1 MRTLYYESAPQIV
14 QMLTNGDK
22 AKSLTAVQEMLSL
35 QLQEILGKETIAT
48 KSVMRA
54 APYLASFY
62 GIPLCF
68 FSVNRWATFTLTSF
82 VLANVVT
89 FMGAHWLYEKRKFEL
104 RELEMLKKEGSEK
117 REASQENGVGNH
129 EASQEKELEKHE
141 ASQDKELGNR
151 EASQDKG
158 IEKHETSQEVEKH
171 ETSQEARALLVLG
184 AVIGAITPLSVSFSA
199 NGVALGSLVFLL
211 STALATSLDCM
222 QILSA
227 QLKIRTFE
235 LSLLE
240 DEKNRESKLFK
251 EMLDKKIKEYSESQ
265 NKANDALGIINA
277 EGLTWDKKIALL
289 EERKEAEQ
297 TKVAAAVQ
305 QIEKNAP
312 AINELIGVVSPP
324 EQEKMATAVQQIEEN
339 VPAINKPIGVVS
351 QLEQVAG
358 DHAELLKS
366 LKKEKEN
373 YEWAQRKARALKRV
387 EHFQRHLKSAE
398 VQGYT
403 KGAAITMLTVQGL
416 QMNNLKHVGTALS
429 SVEKGFSW
437 LKNNGLQG
445 VAKPSVKTNSNQ
457 QSAQVEQV
465 DDGQQNGI
473 TWKQI
478 FGVVVVV
485 GAAVGAYCWYRSSC
499 KKEQQQPLSQ
509 EDQQEMNL
517 WKNKMELLKLL
528 EEENEK
534 IIRLGELKK
543 DLEFTEK
550 AVAVA
555 KNAKK
560 NEEKHEQEIAQLK
573 EEHRQKEDK
582 LDARIEALKAKISN
596 LTEQL
601 KAKAVEAGS
610 SAKISASAET
620 VINPGVLKEVV
631 NNAEAEEA
639 ISIAA

>member
-1 MRTLYYESAPQIV
+1 L
-14 QMLTNGDK
+14 
-22 AKSLTAVQEMLSL
+22 
-35 QLQEILGKETIAT
+35 
-48 KSVMRA
+48 
-54 APYLASFY
+54 
-62 GIPLCF
+62 F

-305 QIEKNAP
+305 QIEKNAPAINELIGVVSPPEQEKMAAAVQQIEESVP